1 MLGRI
6 TVLIAAACALS
17 ACETQSGAVMAPPIA
32 KTGTA
37 MPEQAPVSYQ
47 VFFPLGSTQLGD
59 QDRNTLA
66 AAAGVYKTKAN
77 ARVTV
82 TGFADTVGSPDL
94 NMRLSQARADAVK
107 NVLVQNGVPAGSI
120 TTSASGDSG
129 LLVPTAAQTN
139 ESRNRRVVIVIQ

>member
-1 MLGRI
+1 MLGRLS
-6 TVLIAAACALS
+6 VLIVAACALS
-17 ACETQSGAVMAPPIA
+17 ACETQGGAVMAPPIA

-47 VFFPLGSTQLGD
+47 VFFPLGSTQLGE
-59 QDRNTLA
+59 QDNNTLA

-82 TGFADTVGSPDL
+82 TGFTDTVGSPAL
-94 NMRLSQARADAVK
+94 NMQLSQARADAVR

-120 TTSASGDSG
+120 TTSASGEGD

-139 ESRNRRVVIVIQ
+139 ESRNRRVVVVIQ

>member
-6 TVLIAAACALS
+6 SVLIVAACALS
-17 ACETQSGAVMAPPIA
+17 ACENQSGALVAPPIA

-47 VFFPLGSTQLGD
+47 VFFPLGSTQLGE

-66 AAAGVYKTKAN
+66 AAAGVYKKKAN

-82 TGFADTVGSPDL
+82 TGYTDTVGSPAL
-94 NMRLSQARADAVK
+94 NMQLAQARADAVK

-120 TTSASGDSG
+120 TTSASGEGDP
-129 LLVPTAAQTN
+129 LVPTAAQTN
-139 ESRNRRVVIVIQ
+139 ESRNRRVVVVIQ

>member
-6 TVLIAAACALS
+6 SVLIVAACALG

-47 VFFPLGSTQLGD
+47 VFFPLGSTQLGE
-59 QDRNTLA
+59 QDRNTLT
-66 AAAGVYKTKAN
+66 AAAGVYRTKQN

-82 TGFADTVGSPDL
+82 TGFTDTVGSPAL
-94 NMRLSQARADAVK
+94 NMQLSQARADAVK
-107 NVLVQNGVPAGSI
+107 KVLVDAGVPAASI
-120 TTSASGDSG
+120 TTSASGESG
-129 LLVPTAAQTN
+129 PLVPTADQTN
-139 ESRNRRVVIVIQ
+139 ESRNRRVVVVIQ

>member
-6 TVLIAAACALS
+6 SVLIVAACALS

-47 VFFPLGSTQLGD
+47 VFFPLGSTMLGE
-59 QDRNTLA
+59 QDKTALA
-66 AAAGVYKTKAN
+66 AAAQVYKTKPN
-77 ARVTV
+77 ARAAV
-82 TGFADTVGSPDL
+82 TGFTHTVGSPTL
-94 NMRLSQARADAVK
+94 NMHLSQARADAVK
-107 NVLVQNGVPAGSI
+107 NILVQNGVPAGSI
-120 TTSASGDSG
+120 TTSGSGEEG

-139 ESRNRRVVIVIQ
+139 EGRNRRVVVVIQ

>member
-6 TVLIAAACALS
+6 SMLIVAACALS

-47 VFFPLGSTQLGD
+47 VFFPLGSTMLGD

-66 AAAGVYKTKAN
+66 AAAGVYKTKPN
-77 ARVTV
+77 AKVTV
-82 TGFADTVGSPDL
+82 TGFTDTVGSPEL

-120 TTSASGDSG
+120 TTAANGESDM
-129 LLVPTAAQTN
+129 LVPTAAQTN
-139 ESRNRRVVIVIQ
+139 EMRNRRVVVVIQ

>member
-6 TVLIAAACALS
+6 SVLIVAACALS
-17 ACETQSGAVMAPPIA
+17 ACETSGGAVMAPPIA

-59 QDRNTLA
+59 QDKNTLA
-66 AAAGVYKTKAN
+66 AAAGVYKKKAN
-77 ARVTV
+77 AHVTV
-82 TGFADTVGSPDL
+82 TGFTDTVGSPDL

-107 NVLVQNGVPAGSI
+107 NVLVQNGVPAGAI
-120 TTSASGDSG
+120 TTSASGEAG
-129 LLVPTAAQTN
+129 MLVETAAQTN
-139 ESRNRRVVIVIQ
+139 EPRNRRVIVVIQ

>member
-6 TVLIAAACALS
+6 SVLIVAACALS

-37 MPEQAPVSYQ
+37 MPEQEPVSYQ
-47 VFFPLGSTQLGD
+47 VFFPLGSSMLGE
-59 QDRNTLA
+59 QDKTALA
-66 AAAGVYKTKAN
+66 AAARVYKTKPN

-82 TGFADTVGSPDL
+82 TGFTDTVGSPEL
-94 NMRLSQARADAVK
+94 NMRLSQQRADAVK

-120 TTSASGDSG
+120 TTSASGESG
-129 LLVPTAAQTN
+129 MLVPTAAQVN
-139 ESRNRRVVIVIQ
+139 EGRNRRVIVVIQ